1 MHVWRRQGRTTAT
14 WIPSVVFTAVT
25 FVTGLMALLLPETLN
40 RPLPETIEEI
50 ESWTRS
56 ANKSLDPQA
65 YSASVTGPK
74 KL

>member
-1 MHVWRRQGRTTAT
+1 
-14 WIPSVVFTAVT
+14 
-25 FVTGLMALLLPETLN
+25 MALLLPETLN

-74 KL
+74 NSEISKHVHVQAYRKILILLIKK